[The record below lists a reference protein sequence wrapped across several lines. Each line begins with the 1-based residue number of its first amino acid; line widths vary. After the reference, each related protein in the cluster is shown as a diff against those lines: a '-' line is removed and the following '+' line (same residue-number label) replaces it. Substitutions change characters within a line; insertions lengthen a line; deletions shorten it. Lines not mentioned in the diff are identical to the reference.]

1 MRLWSD
7 GWANGEPIPSRH
19 AAGRPLGDGVGFS
32 DNVSPH
38 LAWSEAPAGTRSFT
52 LICHDFDV
60 PSRGDDVNQPDREVP
75 ADLPR
80 VDFFH
85 WVMVDIPADVG
96 ELPEGEWS
104 RGFTPRGKP
113 GPAPRIDGL
122 RASVAGVR
130 HGLNDYTGWFAGD
143 AERAG
148 DYFGYDGPFP
158 PFNDSLIHHYVFT
171 VYALDTPR
179 APVDGIFTG
188 PAVRQAIYP
197 HVLAEATLS
206 GTYTLN
212 RRLLHP

>member
-1 MRLWSD
+1 MKLWSD
-7 GWANGEPIPSRH
+7 SFINGERIPAVY
-19 AAGRPLGDGVGFS
+19 AAGRLDAAGGVTFS
-32 DNVSPH
+32 DNISPH
-38 LAWSEAPAGTRSFT
+38 MAWSDVPGGTLSFA

-60 PSRGDDVNQPDREVP
+60 PSRGDDVNQADREVP

-85 WVMVDIPADVG
+85 WVMVDLPATLG
-96 ELPEGEWS
+96 EIAEGQFS

-113 GPAPRIDGL
+113 GPD
-122 RASVAGVR
+122 VAQLPGVR
-130 HGLNDYTGWFAGD
+130 HGVNDYTGWFATD

-171 VYALDTPR
+171 VYALAAPR
-179 APVDGIFTG
+179 VPVEGRFNGTQ
-188 PAVRQAIYP
+188 VREAIYP
-197 HVLAEATLS
+197 YILAEATHS

-212 RRLLHP
+212 RRLAR